1 MSLMSRMSLIAL
13 LILGVSVAH
22 AAEIAPAAEAVTP
35 VLVGSHVPDV
45 SVHTLAGEATSLH
58 AAVDGKPTVL
68 VFYRGSWCPFCN
80 LQLSQLNAIQS
91 QLVTMGYQIIAVT
104 PDMPVDIRKT
114 LDKNKLTYTI
124 YSDSDFAAIKAFG
137 VGYRVPNDT
146 LEQYR
151 GYGIAL
157 PPLPDKSGSGLPVPS
172 VFIIDGKGV
181 VQFVYVNP
189 DYRIRLSS
197 ELLLTA
203 ARTSLAVKPLQPPS
217 Q

>member
-1 MSLMSRMSLIAL
+1 MSRILLIAL
-13 LILGVSVAH
+13 LVLGMTVAH
-22 AAEIAPAAEAVTP
+22 AADIAAAPEAVTP
-35 VLVGSHVPDV
+35 VLIGSRVPAV
-45 SVHTLAGEATSLH
+45 SVHTLDGKTTSLQT
-58 AAVDGKPTVL
+58 AVDGKPTVL

-91 QLVTMGYQIIAVT
+91 QLVTMGYQIVAVT
-104 PDMPVDIRKT
+104 PDQPVDIQKT

-137 VGYRVPNDT
+137 VGYRVPKDT

-151 GYGIAL
+151 GYGITL
-157 PPLPDKSGSGLPVPS
+157 PPLPDASGAGLPVPS
-172 VFIIDGKGV
+172 VFIIDGKGI
-181 VQFVYVNP
+181 VQFVYANP

-203 ARTSLAVKPLQPPS
+203 ARTSLSVKPLQPPTK
-217 Q
+217 

>member
-1 MSLMSRMSLIAL
+1 MSRILLIAL
-13 LILGVSVAH
+13 LVLGMSAAH
-22 AAEIAPAAEAVTP
+22 AADIATAPEAVTP
-35 VLVGSHVPDV
+35 VLVGSHVPPV
-45 SVHTLAGEATSLH
+45 SVHTLDGKTTSLQ
-58 AAVDGKPTVL
+58 AATDGKPTVL

-91 QLVTMGYQIIAVT
+91 QLVAMGYQIIAVT
-104 PDMPVDIRKT
+104 PDQPADIQKT

-137 VGYRVPNDT
+137 VGYRIPKDM
-146 LEQYR
+146 LEKYH
-151 GYGIAL
+151 GYGITL
-157 PPLPDKSGSGLPVPS
+157 PPLPDASGAGLPVPS
-172 VFIIDGKGV
+172 VFVIDGKGV

-203 ARTSLAVKPLQPPS
+203 ARTSLSVKPLQPPGE
-217 Q
+217 